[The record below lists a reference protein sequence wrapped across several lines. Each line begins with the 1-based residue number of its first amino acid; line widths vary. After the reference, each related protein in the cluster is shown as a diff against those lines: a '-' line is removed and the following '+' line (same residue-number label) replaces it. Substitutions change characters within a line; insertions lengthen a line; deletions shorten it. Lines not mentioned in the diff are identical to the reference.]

1 MVQCGPGWWEL
12 GNMFGKAGTVAKFV
26 WISRVWTNGL
36 LSYNAYVMTTY
47 EIFLTE
53 FTHNFTRQCNVRVYL
68 AALQCFER
76 KLTTTS
82 VRSEILRKTVLLWL
96 SLDVDSGWSS
106 KGTHALEIRTLAT
119 YEFLFHEN
127 FVCAW
132 NIFPSIFERG
142 LFFFYTRF
150 FFLPFTF
157 CDGGERTYK
166 CTFSRNLLGRRTTS
180 IFIYTRATYDTL
192 LSKKGSELSTVSEI
206 VANIAFYSA
215 GKLAGNK
222 VSSKI
227 DVYYATT

>member
-1 MVQCGPGWWEL
+1 MVQCRPGWREL
-12 GNMFGKAGTVAKFV
+12 SNMFGKAGTVPKFV

-36 LSYNAYVMTTY
+36 LSYNAYVMITY

-53 FTHNFTRQCNVRVYL
+53 FTHNFTRQCNLRVYL
-68 AALQCFER
+68 AALECFEWE
-76 KLTTTS
+76 LTTTS

-96 SLDVDSGWSS
+96 SSDVDSGWSS
-106 KGTHALEIRTLAT
+106 KGTHALEIRTMAT

-127 FVCAW
+127 FVRAW

-142 LFFFYTRF
+142 LFFFYTRS

-157 CDGGERTYK
+157 CDGRERTYK

-192 LSKKGSELSTVSEI
+192 LSKKGSELSTVSKT
-206 VANIAFYSA
+206 VANIAFHSG

-222 VSSKI
+222 VS
-227 DVYYATT
+227 